1 LKRIIRVG
9 FIIGYH
15 NESDEN
21 ENEITAKFESGLLVY
36 VAAGMHAYV
45 NPRCHEWGTLTAT

>member
-36 VAAGMHAYV
+36 VAPGMHAYV